1 MASILIK
8 TFGCTANQDNEAI
21 MAGLLLE
28 SGHSLVK
35 DDVDADIIVVNSCVV
50 KSATE
55 NRIFQ
60 LLKDLKDKK
69 IIITG
74 CMPGAQPNR
83 LKKIA
88 PNASLLSTQHTTD
101 IVYAVEKMLKGEIIT
116 LNSKRKENKAFV
128 SKLRPKE
135 IATIQIGEG
144 CADICYFCQTK
155 LAKGHI
161 FSFPVEDIKKEVEH
175 VVKNGYKIIYLTS
188 QDNGAY
194 GLDKNKISQLA
205 NLLKELIKFEG
216 KYEIRVGMTNP
227 RHIIPIIDDLV
238 KVYKNDKIKKFL
250 HIPVQSGSNKVLK
263 EMNRKHS
270 VDDFLVLVDKFRK
283 EFEDFNIATDII
295 VGYPTENEEDFDD
308 TIELIKKI
316 KPEVINISKFTPRP
330 LTKASKMKQLKSEII
345 KDRSKKLAD
354 VYEKI
359 KKELK
364 TFQSKESL
372 IQISVD

>member
-205 NLLKELIKFEG
+205 NLLKELIKVEG

-295 VGYPTENEEDFDD
+295 VGYPTENEEDFND

-354 VYEKI
+354 VYEEI

>member
-205 NLLKELIKFEG
+205 NLLKELIKVEG